1 MGRDILT
8 VNKFG
13 SSLKSLEPKMLEF
26 LEEWWSKAREEHE
39 TTSIAEDAALEYVDG
54 LIEHMGL

>member
-8 VNKFG
+8 VNKLG
-13 SSLKSLEPKMLEF
+13 SVAKALDPKAFQF
-26 LEEWWSKAREEHE
+26 LEEWWSAKREEHE

-54 LIEHMGL
+54 LIDHMGL